1 MNSATSPAVLPSPLS
16 QGMPAAAPPKL
27 NLHPGSE
34 AKMRHTAE
42 GFEAMFLNQMFEM
55 MGESVQ
61 ADPTFGGGQAEN
73 LMRSMLN
80 EQYAKQMAKGGGIG
94 ISNAIYQEM
103 VRMQESAR

>member
-1 MNSATSPAVLPSPLS
+1 MATMTSPSALPALPA
-16 QGMPAAAPPKL
+16 QGLPPAAVPKL

-34 AKMRHTAE
+34 AKMRKTAE
-42 GFEAMFLNQMFEM
+42 GFEAMFLNQMFEI

-61 ADPTFGGGQAEN
+61 ADPNFGGGQAEN

-80 EQYAKQMAKGGGIG
+80 EQYGKQMAKGGGIG

-103 VRMQESAR
+103 VRLQEAKQ

>member
-1 MNSATSPAVLPSPLS
+1 MPAVA
-16 QGMPAAAPPKL
+16 PANL
-27 NLHPGSE
+27 NLHPGGE
-34 AKMRHTAE
+34 AKMRHAAE

-73 LMRSMLN
+73 LFRSMLN